1 MKKTLLATIL
11 VGVTLAA
18 TPAFATD
25 SNTLMIFSFRPGG
38 IQFSP
43 ESEIHGVSLVEQPPP
58 ARRVAGRTASLA
70 LSLPLNDVPHRLVVA
85 FARSRPSCP
94 QRYATNL

>member
-38 IQFSP
+38 IQFTGSFNSSGVIHESATADSTVTYDP
-43 ESEIHGVSLVEQPPP
+43 EFVKHS
-58 ARRVAGRTASLA
+58 RRS
-70 LSLPLNDVPHRLVVA
+70 
-85 FARSRPSCP
+85 
-94 QRYATNL
+94 